1 MLGDGLAFNIYSR
14 NNILSCL
21 FHKALYRLK
30 DCGVWTGWAHFNH
43 LFIIDS
49 AKYFFTLYVMCIWQ
63 AIYAYMTDNIF
74 TSIDKIGY
82 NTRSIFSVL
91 VKQRPVCDL
100 GNTHLKNILVVYV
113 ITLQE
118 SPGDPGLQS
127 ASFILKKMEEAM
139 VVCIIH
145 IRRLPNIRQGHL
157 RYYAFSCLL
166 QNDPTLHGRE
176 TAPNREL
183 VDVFK
188 CLWTYFRLGAQR
200 NPIITSFDRIYQ
212 PSR

>member
-1 MLGDGLAFNIYSR
+1 
-14 NNILSCL
+14 
-21 FHKALYRLK
+21 
-30 DCGVWTGWAHFNH
+30 
-43 LFIIDS
+43 
-49 AKYFFTLYVMCIWQ
+49 MCIWQ
-63 AIYAYMTDNIF
+63 AIYAYMKDNIF

-100 GNTHLKNILVVYV
+100 GNTHLKNILAVYV

-127 ASFILKKMEEAM
+127 ASFVLKKMEEAM

-166 QNDPTLHGRE
+166 QNDPSLHGRE